1 MMPMLFLSIQAVYG
15 QHLRQLNT
23 GLVDGDLTSVE
34 IRRRL
39 SKMYSTDTFKNYN
52 EPHRNLRSA
61 LGMLMSLSSNI
72 ESLTGTTTRLVESVN
87 ATSYPCE
94 EHGCFQSAVEHY
106 GVAFIILI
114 FVVLL
119 CLLGFMTSA
128 IAERRTAKAIESGL
142 PEEAQGLLSDL
153 TFNLLAHSTTQV
165 DHILVAP
172 HGIYVIEQKNYVGK
186 LYGTLEE
193 SHWRKW
199 TQSRTLKLQNP
210 FKQNQGHIRAI
221 QSALKARELE
231 CINVV
236 IINGRCKFD
245 GIKPEWL

>member
-1 MMPMLFLSIQAVYG
+1 MDAFNLLWSI
-15 QHLRQLNT
+15 T
-23 GLVDGDLTSVE
+23 
-34 IRRRL
+34 
-39 SKMYSTDTFKNYN
+39 
-52 EPHRNLRSA
+52 
-61 LGMLMSLSSNI
+61 
-72 ESLTGTTTRLVESVN
+72 
-87 ATSYPCE
+87 
-94 EHGCFQSAVEHY
+94 

-153 TFNLLAHSTTQV
+153 TFQLSAHSTTQV

-193 SHWRKW
+193 SHWRNGL
-199 TQSRTLKLQNP
+199 SPEPSSCRTRLSKTRGTSGL
-210 FKQNQGHIRAI
+210 FSLLLR
-221 QSALKARELE
+221 LE
-231 CINVV
+231 NWNVSMSSS
-236 IINGRCKFD
+236 
-245 GIKPEWL
+245 

>member
-1 MMPMLFLSIQAVYG
+1 MDAFDLLWSI
-15 QHLRQLNT
+15 T
-23 GLVDGDLTSVE
+23 
-34 IRRRL
+34 
-39 SKMYSTDTFKNYN
+39 
-52 EPHRNLRSA
+52 
-61 LGMLMSLSSNI
+61 
-72 ESLTGTTTRLVESVN
+72 
-87 ATSYPCE
+87 
-94 EHGCFQSAVEHY
+94 

-142 PEEAQGLLSDL
+142 PEEAQGLRDL
-153 TFNLLAHSTTQV
+153 TFQLSAHSTTQV

-199 TQSRTLKLQNP
+199 VRIRTLKLQNP

-221 QSALKARELE
+221 QSALRLRTGMYQCRHHKRTL
-231 CINVV
+231 
-236 IINGRCKFD
+236 
-245 GIKPEWL
+245 